1 MFLCN
6 IFVYRYDY
14 SGYGASTGKVGHSLA
29 NATLYVLLYW
39 MDHTH
44 INKHNSILLNW
55 KGSTWAEYFY
65 FFDLQCTKRIAISF
79 SVVFV

>member
-1 MFLCN
+1 MIESNLESIALSRLKLKIDVFMQF
-6 IFVYRYDY
+6 FVCRYDY

-44 INKHNSILLNW
+44 QHTHKHNSVLLNL
-55 KGSTWAEYFY
+55 KGSP
-65 FFDLQCTKRIAISF
+65 
-79 SVVFV
+79 